1 MSSES
6 DIPAYPP
13 ITPHLNPHGLV
24 IKSSPESG
32 RGVYASAAIA
42 QSTVIEISPVLLFSR
57 DEYLSHGKHTLLD
70 SYTFIWRDKRE
81 GGQKKWALA
90 LGLGISLD
98 VFHSSFLPS
107 GQPMLGS
114 LFNHSQT
121 PNVSYNLDQDTQSIR
136 FTAFRTI
143 SPGEELYICYGREE
157 DLWWNRGS
165 QSARPPSPAEDHWQ
179 ALSALDPEIELVH
192 LFRRA
197 LF

>member
-1 MSSES
+1 MAS
-6 DIPAYPP
+6 IPFWILIPLY
-13 ITPHLNPHGLV
+13 G
-24 IKSSPESG
+24 
-32 RGVYASAAIA
+32 
-42 QSTVIEISPVLLFSR
+42 EINA
-57 DEYLSHGKHTLLD
+57 
-70 SYTFIWRDKRE
+70 E

-98 VFHSSFLPS
+98 VFYSYFLPS

-136 FTAFRTI
+136 FTTFRTI

-157 DLWWNRGS
+157 DLWWNRGA
-165 QSARPPSPAEDHWQ
+165 QSARPPSPPEDHWQ

-192 LFRRA
+192 LSRRA
-197 LF
+197 HSEPNVWPR